1 MYLLK
6 LVNTIPLFMPFKFEK
21 LEVWQEALELSG
33 MVHEVSEKFP
43 RKELYC
49 LTSQIKRA
57 ADSVALNIAEG
68 STGQTDSEYKR
79 FLSYAIRSAVEVVS
93 CIFIA
98 RRRDII
104 ADDDFNLVY
113 NYSDKL
119 VMRIQALR
127 RSLGRK

>member
-6 LVNTIPLFMPFKFEK
+6 LVNAIPLFMPFKFEK

-79 FLSYAIRSAVEVVS
+79 FLSYTIRSAVEVVS
-93 CIFIA
+93 CIFIV

-104 ADDDFNLVY
+104 ADDDFNSVY

-127 RSLGRK
+127 RSLRRK